1 MSQRGEVT
9 CPGLWGNLD
18 RTGIRISS
26 RDFLLKLSGALKGV
40 VYLRALALSLL
51 GSVFGGIFPPR
62 HSWVLALVLSSVLD
76 LFIPSFMWLLLIFC
90 GLRHQITELLHL

>member
-62 HSWVLALVLSSVLD
+62 HSWVLALVLTSVLD
-76 LFIPSFMWLLLIFC
+76 LFFLSNVSGLKFC
-90 GLRHQITELLHL
+90 INIAIHAFGFPW